1 MAIEALYP
9 SRCQSQRHNPLFAR
23 ERRRKRLAS
32 LLALGFG
39 LFCFVGMRIP
49 PGPPPA
55 SAAGLHR
62 VTRVLPAAPKRKV
75 RIIQIYKIPSPL
87 ELGQGRALVL
97 PELYADVICKR
108 NQRGRQISYG
118 CD

>member
-1 MAIEALYP
+1 MDEERSVMAIEALYP

-23 ERRRKRLAS
+23 ERRRKRRLL

-39 LFCFVGMRIP
+39 LFCFVGLRMP

-62 VTRVLPAAPKRKV
+62 IAQAEHVAPKRKV

-87 ELGQGRALVL
+87 ELGQG
-97 PELYADVICKR
+97 
-108 NQRGRQISYG
+108 
-118 CD
+118 